1 MYEFKRIRI
10 ESNRKNSMNWIVVVN
25 LIPFLSVDKNE
36 KRQENVVWNKTS
48 NNIFI
53 CDLWYNNNLLD
64 NVW

>member
-10 ESNRKNSMNWIVVVN
+10 VSNRKNSMNWIVVVN

>member
-36 KRQENVVWNKTS
+36 KRQENVVWNKSS

>member
-1 MYEFKRIRI
+1 
-10 ESNRKNSMNWIVVVN
+10 MNWIVVVN